1 MSGKMLEEIERRLN
15 AKTIHDLRQVAR
27 AVGVPR
33 PADGKK
39 DRVIDF
45 IIQIASGKC
54 DPAKPAVRGAHP
66 KSAEYDRQLVSDI
79 FRCREIC
86 LSANGDAES
95 DKSEI
100 SVSSGVEFD
109 PLDFTATGILEKNNG
124 RWFMRVNGCRENF
137 ISDIFVNEYFINA
150 FKLREGDCVSGKCKR
165 SSLDELAGLAS
176 VHSVN
181 GVPPDMLS
189 GRLNFESLTPV
200 YPDKRLK
207 IARDQQDI
215 TGRIIDL
222 FSPVGAGQR
231 AIISAPHGTGKT
243 AVLKDVARGLQ
254 YNNSE
259 LKLIILLVDAR
270 PEEAADFTRSFPEAD
285 VFTSPFDAGANGHV
299 HTARLALEYAKR
311 QAEQCKHTVLVLDDL
326 TRLTRAFNACGKS
339 VSAALDS
346 SALDSAKK
354 FLAAAKNTEED
365 ASLTIISALS
375 KGVGDPLDEAIY
387 SGLKDLCNMNIS
399 LSLSL
404 ARSRVY
410 PPIDIAETCAY
421 GDEKLLSSNEIKAA
435 VKLRSESTEKIFAHF
450 AKTENN
456 EDLCKKLLG

>member
-45 IIQIASGKC
+45 IIQIAAGKS

-86 LSANGDAES
+86 LSANGEAES
-95 DKSEI
+95 PKAEI

-109 PLDFTATGILEKNNG
+109 PLDFTATGILDKSNG
-124 RWFMRVNGCRENF
+124 RWFMRVNDCRENF

-150 FKLREGDCVSGKCKR
+150 FKLKEGDCISGKCKR

-176 VHSVN
+176 INSVN
-181 GVPPDMLS
+181 GVSPEMLS
-189 GRLNFESLTPV
+189 ERLNFESLTPV

-207 IARDQQDI
+207 IACNREDV

-222 FSPVGAGQR
+222 FAPLGSGQR

-254 YNNSE
+254 YNNPAV
-259 LKLIILLVDAR
+259 KVIILLVDAR
-270 PEEAADFTRSFPEAD
+270 PEEASDFKRAFPEAD
-285 VFTSPFDAGANGHV
+285 VFTSPFDTGAGGHV
-299 HTARLALEYAKR
+299 QTAQLALKYAKR
-311 QAEQCKHTVLVLDDL
+311 QVEQGRHTVLILDDL
-326 TRLTRAFNACGKS
+326 TRLTRALNACGKS
-339 VSAALDS
+339 LSAALDS

-354 FLAAAKNTEED
+354 FLAAAKNTEEG

-375 KGVGDPLDEAIY
+375 TGSGDSLDEAIY
-387 SGLKDLCNMNIS
+387 SGLKDLCNMKIT

-410 PPIDIAETCAY
+410 PPVDIVETCAY
-421 GDEKLLSSNEIKAA
+421 GDEKLLSSNEIEAA
-435 VKLRSESTEKIFAHF
+435 VKLRSESLEKIFALF
-450 AKTENN
+450 AQTENN
-456 EDLCKKLLG
+456 EDLCKSLLR